1 MKKSNFQF
9 NVRSLFV
16 TAGVAVALA
25 TYYSHAE
32 AAQGDADGSQVLN
45 IGSDMTFP
53 PYEYLENG
61 TPKGV
66 DVQIMEKLAELNGTV
81 KPNWMDT
88 RWVNLIPGLKSGK
101 FDVLYSSMYITK
113 ERLAQID
120 MIPYMKTDISLLV
133 LKGSEYQPKGPMDLC
148 GRTIGAMKGTAFV
161 TQIQSISR
169 DRCEAEGKKAIAIRE
184 FETSPQTTQ
193 ALLAHAVEV
202 QYDDAAVMK
211 AAVKSLSKR
220 VEISST
226 ESFFPVL
233 SGIGVRKGDKKTH
246 DLITSGLEKMK
257 QSGDLQRIL
266 NDYGIQ
272 EPTAD
277 DISKVMN

>member
-1 MKKSNFQF
+1 MKKSNLQF
-9 NVRSLFV
+9 NRMSLLV
-16 TAGVAVALA
+16 TAGMFMSLMAYQPYAKSAQNDAA
-25 TYYSHAE
+25 T
-32 AAQGDADGSQVLN
+32 GQVLN

-66 DVQIMEKLAELNGTV
+66 DVQIMEKLAELNGAL
-81 KPNWMDT
+81 KPNWIDT

-113 ERLAQID
+113 ERMAQID
-120 MIPYMKTDISLLV
+120 MIPYLKTDISLLV
-133 LKGSEYQPKGPMDLC
+133 LKDSKYQPKGPMDLC
-148 GRTIGAMKGTAFV
+148 GRTVGAMKGTAFV
-161 TQIQSISR
+161 AQVQSISK
-169 DRCEAEGKKAIAIRE
+169 DRCEADGKKPIVIRE

-193 ALLAHAVEV
+193 AVLAHAVEV

-211 AAVKSLSKR
+211 AAVKSLPKR

-226 ESFFPVL
+226 ESFFPVV

-257 QSGDLQRIL
+257 QSGDLKRIL
-266 NDYGIQ
+266 DEYGIQ
-272 EPTAD
+272 EPSAE
-277 DISKVMN
+277 DISRVMN